1 MYAILEYQD
10 GPALSVGYRTLASA
24 VAALD
29 RLRTVD
35 VRYGAHVVSPTGDEV
50 TSAG

>member
-10 GPALSVGYRTLASA
+10 GPALCVGYRTLASA

-35 VRYGAHVVSPTGDEV
+35 DRYCAHVVAPSGDGVTATG
-50 TSAG
+50 